1 MAGFDAWIYYIL
13 KLDAN
18 GDGWAFTNA
27 FNSVFQGQDYFMYQ
41 SSAIGAAYNLLY
53 LMMPGL
59 FASALCDDRGTSLA
73 GLCLWIDNMDEIT
86 VHEARFAV
94 SAIPSVS
101 EHELWDA
108 RILIVD
114 KLLVTEDRLLE
125 LQSYGGDAQAG
136 WRCYTAP
143 CWPGRMPCLIVRD
156 FLFGI
161 EHPNDTMFLPLAN
174 LFLDLVDSDEF
185 HMVSKYADAH
195 TLAMQLWHLSKAP
208 GTLRST
214 LSDCTRA
221 LHCDL
226 IAYDPQWR
234 TRPELA
240 FHGQQVPIRFHMLA
254 DTPITIE
261 RTNRGHQSWIVRT
274 PQQSSLQ
281 E

>member
-1 MAGFDAWIYYIL
+1 M
-13 KLDAN
+13 
-18 GDGWAFTNA
+18 
-27 FNSVFQGQDYFMYQ
+27 
-41 SSAIGAAYNLLY
+41 
-53 LMMPGL
+53 
-59 FASALCDDRGTSLA
+59 
-73 GLCLWIDNMDEIT
+73 
-86 VHEARFAV
+86 
-94 SAIPSVS
+94 
-101 EHELWDA
+101 HELWDA

-114 KLLVTEDRLLE
+114 KLLVKEDRLLQ
-125 LQSYGGDAQAG
+125 LQLYGGDAQAG

-185 HMVSKYADAH
+185 HMVSKYTDAH

-214 LSDCTRA
+214 MSDCTGA

-261 RTNRGHQSWIVRT
+261 RHGN
-274 PQQSSLQ
+274 
-281 E
+281 